1 MQAGPVLRGSSK
13 AWKYPAV
20 SGRGHR
26 SGASFCLGRE
36 FPAGVQSRSPSEPKL
51 PLDADNAVPG
61 REDRRVAVK
70 LLDDKN
76 LDGHF
81 GDGSAIKL
89 ARNRRRC
96 KRSNRTSAR
105 SSVATG
111 VG

>member
-1 MQAGPVLRGSSK
+1 MEVPRSQWTRTSIGRVFLAGT
-13 AWKYPAV
+13 
-20 SGRGHR
+20 
-26 SGASFCLGRE
+26 RE
-36 FPAGVQSRSPSEPKL
+36 FPAAVQSRSPSEPKL